1 MQNIFGDISKIS
13 NSTDLIYIITAVFII
28 DLIVIIIGKG
38 YNKLGKQLNVWYD
51 KLGLTAVLLD
61 VTIIII
67 GFIITRYI
75 YSLTNLEFN
84 PLGFLIISVAVQIV
98 HDMLLYLYL
107 IKPTKYGIN
116 NIIDIYKDY
125 AKEGIG
131 YIILADSL
139 MVLGSGIIAMLLKQ
153 SAMHYTTSLL
163 VLSVY
168 LIPYF
173 TNIRTF

>member
-1 MQNIFGDISKIS
+1 MFGDISKIS
-13 NSTDLIYIITAVFII
+13 NNTDLIYIITAVFII
-28 DLIVIIIGKG
+28 DLIVIIIAKQ
-38 YNKLGKQLNVWYD
+38 YNKLGKQINVWYD

-75 YSLTNLEFN
+75 YYVANFEFN
-84 PLGFLIISVAVQIV
+84 PLGFIITSLIVQVI
-98 HDMLLYLYL
+98 HDMLLYIYL
-107 IKPTKYGIN
+107 ILPTKYGVN

-125 AKEGIG
+125 AKEGGG

-139 MVLGSGIIAMLLKQ
+139 MVLGSGIIAMLLKN
-153 SAMHYTTSLL
+153 SEMHYTSSLL
-163 VLSVY
+163 VLSIY

-173 TNIRTF
+173 TNIK

>member
-1 MQNIFGDISKIS
+1 MFGDISKIS
-13 NSTDLIYIITAVFII
+13 NNTDLIYIITAVFII
-28 DLIVIIIGKG
+28 DLIVIIIAKQ
-38 YNKLGKQLNVWYD
+38 YNKLGKQINVWYD

-75 YSLTNLEFN
+75 YYMANFEFN
-84 PLGFLIISVAVQIV
+84 PLGFIITSLIVQVI
-98 HDMLLYLYL
+98 HDMLLYIYL
-107 IKPTKYGIN
+107 ILPTKYGVN

-125 AKEGIG
+125 AKEGGG

-139 MVLGSGIIAMLLKQ
+139 MVLGSGIIAMLLKN
-153 SAMHYTTSLL
+153 SEMHYTSSLL
-163 VLSVY
+163 VLSIY

-173 TNIRTF
+173 TNIR

>member
-1 MQNIFGDISKIS
+1 MFGDISKIS
-13 NSTDLIYIITAVFII
+13 NNTDLIYIITAVFII
-28 DLIVIIIGKG
+28 DLIVIIIAKQ
-38 YNKLGKQLNVWYD
+38 YKKLGKQINIWYD

-75 YSLTNLEFN
+75 YYVANFEFN
-84 PLGFLIISVAVQIV
+84 PLGFIITSLIVQVI
-98 HDMLLYLYL
+98 HDMLLYIYL
-107 IKPTKYGIN
+107 ILPTKYGVN

-125 AKEGIG
+125 AKEGGG

-139 MVLGSGIIAMLLKQ
+139 MVLGSGIIAMLLKN
-153 SAMHYTTSLL
+153 SAMHYTSSLL
-163 VLSVY
+163 VLSIY

-173 TNIRTF
+173 TNIK